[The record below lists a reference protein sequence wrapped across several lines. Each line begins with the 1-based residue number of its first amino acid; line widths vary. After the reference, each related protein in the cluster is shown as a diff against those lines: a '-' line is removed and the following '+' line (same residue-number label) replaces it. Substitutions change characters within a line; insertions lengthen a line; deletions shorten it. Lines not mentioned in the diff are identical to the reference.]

1 MNLDEAIK
9 YLIWIV
15 LFIILSGGLYAILGK
30 IGVI

>member
-9 YLIWIV
+9 YMIWIV
-15 LFIILSGGLYAILGK
+15 LFIILSGGLYVLLGK